1 MRFSP
6 KLQFMLAH
14 GLVTIPL
21 LIPVLAVICIALANP
36 FWFREAMLHGTVRR
50 LTDLT
55 NWRDGLPM
63 IKYYRDKMN
72 LFDMLR
78 G

>member
-6 KLQFMLAH
+6 KLQFMIAH
-14 GLVTIPL
+14 GLITIPL
-21 LIPVLAVICIALANP
+21 SIPVLVVICIALANP
-36 FWFREAMLHGTVRR
+36 FWFREAMLHRTMKGIAA
-50 LTDLT
+50 LA
-55 NWRDGLPM
+55 NWRDSLPM